1 MDAMLRSLTAAQ
13 FLEWTYY
20 ARLEPFDEVR
30 GDLRAAQIAQMILA
44 VKMDQKKHKLP
55 GLDELVLKF
64 EQEEAK
70 PKQDWRKMKEIT
82 RMIAEA
88 YK

>member
-1 MDAMLRSLTAAQ
+1 MLRSLTAAQ
-13 FLEWTYY
+13 FQEWVEYSK
-20 ARLEPFDEVR
+20 LEPFDEVR